1 MEPRR
6 IAETL
11 QAHGVRATQQR
22 VAVYESL
29 LLHPIHPTA
38 DMIFTALLPRYPT
51 FSRTTIYNTL
61 HTLTGAGLIREVNID
76 PQEQRFDGNPAVP
89 VGSCSILNWMTSS
102 SAAFV
107 PPDFLPTCVTSF
119 WSGLVRPAAASR
131 LDYLFCRLWF

>member
-22 VAVYESL
+22 VAVYEYL

-51 FSRTTIYNTL
+51 FSPYHYIQYPA
-61 HTLTGAGLIREVNID
+61 HID
-76 PQEQRFDGNPAVP
+76 RRGPNP
-89 VGSCSILNWMTSS
+89 
-102 SAAFV
+102 
-107 PPDFLPTCVTSF
+107 
-119 WSGLVRPAAASR
+119 
-131 LDYLFCRLWF
+131 

>member
-22 VAVYESL
+22 VAVYEYL

-51 FSRTTIYNTL
+51 FSRTTIYNSL
-61 HTLTGAGLIREVNID
+61 HALLDAGLIRTLNICAE
-76 PQEQRFDGNPAVP
+76 EQRFDGNPVDHGHFRCTQCNGIFDFPLEIESLKHQYPNGFKADTTDVFV
-89 VGSCSILNWMTSS
+89 VGLC
-102 SAAFV
+102 AA
-107 PPDFLPTCVTSF
+107 
-119 WSGLVRPAAASR
+119 
-131 LDYLFCRLWF
+131 CRQQAP

>member
-22 VAVYESL
+22 VAVYEYL

-76 PQEQRFDGNPAVP
+76 PQEQRFDGNPADHGHFRCRSCGELFDFELDDEQLRCLCPPGFSPDVRDVFL
-89 VGSCSILNWMTSS
+89 VGTCS
-102 SAAFV
+102 A
-107 PPDFLPTCVTSF
+107 
-119 WSGLVRPAAASR
+119 
-131 LDYLFCRLWF
+131 CRFKQA